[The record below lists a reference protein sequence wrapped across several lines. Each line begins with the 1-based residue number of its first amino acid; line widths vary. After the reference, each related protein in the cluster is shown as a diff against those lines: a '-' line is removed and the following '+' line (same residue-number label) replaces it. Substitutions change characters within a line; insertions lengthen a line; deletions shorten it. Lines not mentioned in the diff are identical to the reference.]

1 MRSTPPTS
9 RRRTPAERRRVVTLS
24 PTLSLTL
31 SPTLTARLS
40 FRLSVALA
48 IVLLPVALA
57 TTYLEL
63 ELPLIIEQA
72 DLAFVGTVERVE
84 VEARDGVPW
93 TVVTLL
99 ADEPLFG
106 VEEGDEVTLSF
117 LGGTLPD
124 GSSLSVNLM
133 PQFSAGERLL
143 IMAYDREAYS
153 PIVGFRQ
160 GLWRQGDLG
169 FSDEEGRLLSLDDA
183 GALAADGLGA
193 DSADLLG
200 ALRSAFE
207 ERP

>member
-1 MRSTPPTS
+1 MRSAPPAS

-24 PTLSLTL
+24 PTLS
-31 SPTLTARLS
+31 PTLAARLWVT
-40 FRLSVALA
+40 LSVALA

-63 ELPLIIEQA
+63 ELSLIIEQA

-193 DSADLLG
+193 DSADLLS